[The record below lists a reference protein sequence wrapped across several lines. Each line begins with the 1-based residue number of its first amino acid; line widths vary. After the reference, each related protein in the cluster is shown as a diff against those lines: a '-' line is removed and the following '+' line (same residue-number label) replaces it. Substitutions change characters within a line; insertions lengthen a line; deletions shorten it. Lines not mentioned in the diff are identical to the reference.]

1 MLQADAKNFELNRNA
16 NVQFCFQYLSQC
28 ILVLKNLGPSSLT
41 EINSNYKGFY
51 VPDFTQCSTPAQ
63 EPNIPISIRKT
74 ESYLFKLVVSASDQN
89 PLGNAVKPLMPNGAM
104 LGPVVENLLTPSL
117 LYHIIEGRYVTL
129 QTEEGWARV
138 RLVWDKQ
145 YETHKIRKRK
155 TIFAKS

>member
-28 ILVLKNLGPSSLT
+28 ILVLKNLGPSSLS

-89 PLGNAVKPLMPNGAM
+89 PLDNAVKPLSCQMGPSWGHYRGAICHSSNRRG
-104 LGPVVENLLTPSL
+104 LGTSPFSM
-117 LYHIIEGRYVTL
+117 G
-129 QTEEGWARV
+129 
-138 RLVWDKQ
+138 
-145 YETHKIRKRK
+145 
-155 TIFAKS
+155 

>member
-74 ESYLFKLVVSASDQN
+74 KAIFS
-89 PLGNAVKPLMPNGAM
+89 
-104 LGPVVENLLTPSL
+104 SL
-117 LYHIIEGRYVTL
+117 LFLH
-129 QTEEGWARV
+129 QT
-138 RLVWDKQ
+138 
-145 YETHKIRKRK
+145 K
-155 TIFAKS
+155 TP